1 MLKKYAFLL
10 LSIIGAIPLLAQN
23 LQMLTSPRLMLSYSH
38 LGNQKYDSSAHTF
51 GLGQSSLSLNLPLY
65 HSNYAKSE
73 YGLKRF
79 LYLGFQPSFVL
90 SSANFENT
98 TLDRK
103 LINLSLGFNGIY
115 TSGIKN
121 MYLLS
126 IRPMLNEDEY
136 TINNPTWRY
145 NASFLY
151 NRMVNTKFKYRIGL
165 TYTYLFGEGNLLPI
179 VGGTY
184 RINQNNI
191 LLVNLPYNITYRH
204 VFNSN
209 LSAGL
214 FLKPNGSMNRFM
226 NRNYFDSSYNTILF
240 RRSSYLL
247 GANII
252 YKISAKFRLMA
263 DLAISSKQQL
273 RFTQDVERDGK
284 SYYEASVKPTYYLS
298 IKLLWMPFTAP
309 KSQKKINTEKENDAE
324 ECLNDENFLSF

>member
-1 MLKKYAFLL
+1 MLKKYAFVLL
-10 LSIIGAIPLLAQN
+10 YLIVAMPLLAQN
-23 LQMLTSPRLMLSYSH
+23 LQMLTSPRLMISYSH
-38 LGNQKYDSSAHTF
+38 LGNQKYDSNANTF
-51 GLGQSSLSLNLPLY
+51 GLGQNSISLNLPLY
-65 HSNYAKSE
+65 HSNYTKSE

-79 LYLGFQPSFVL
+79 LYIGFQPSLVL

-98 TLDRK
+98 ALDRK
-103 LINLSLGFNGIY
+103 LINFSLGFNGIY
-115 TSGIKN
+115 FSGIKN
-121 MYLLS
+121 LYLLTL
-126 IRPMLNEDEY
+126 RPMLNEDEY

-151 NRMVNTKFKYRIGL
+151 NRMVNKKFKYRIGL

-184 RINQNNI
+184 RFNQKNI

-204 VFNSN
+204 VINSN

-226 NRNYFDSSYNTILF
+226 NRNYFDSSYNTVLF

-247 GANII
+247 GANVI
-252 YKISAKFRLMA
+252 YKISPKLLLMA

-273 RFTQDVERDGK
+273 RFTQDAERDGK
-284 SYYEASVKPTYYLS
+284 SYYEASVKPTFFLS
-298 IKLLWMPFTAP
+298 IKLLWMPFAAP
-309 KSQKKINTEKENDAE
+309 KAKKNENTEKENDAE
-324 ECLNDENFLSF
+324 EYLNDDNFLSF

>member
-1 MLKKYAFLL
+1 M
-10 LSIIGAIPLLAQN
+10 PLLAQN
-23 LQMLTSPRLMLSYSH
+23 LQMPTSPRLLLSYSH
-38 LGNQKYDSSAHTF
+38 LGNQKYDSNANTF

-65 HSNYAKSE
+65 HSNYTKSE

-79 LYLGFQPSFVL
+79 LYIGFQPSLVL

-98 TLDRK
+98 ALDRK
-103 LINLSLGFNGIY
+103 LINFSLGFNGIY
-115 TSGIKN
+115 FSGIKN
-121 MYLLS
+121 LYLLS
-126 IRPMLNEDEY
+126 LRPMLNEDEY

-151 NRMVNTKFKYRIGL
+151 NRMVNKKFKYRIGL

-184 RINQNNI
+184 RFNQKNI

-204 VFNSN
+204 VINSN
-209 LSAGL
+209 LSTGL

-226 NRNYFDSSYNTILF
+226 NRNYFDSSYNTVLF

-247 GANII
+247 GANVI
-252 YKISAKFRLMA
+252 YKISPKLLLMA

-273 RFTQDVERDGK
+273 RFTQDAERDGK
-284 SYYEASVKPTYYLS
+284 SYYEASVKPTFFLS
-298 IKLLWMPFTAP
+298 IKLLWMPFAAP
-309 KSQKKINTEKENDAE
+309 KAKKNANTEKENDAE
-324 ECLNDENFLSF
+324 EYLNDDNFLSF

>member
-1 MLKKYAFLL
+1 MLKKYAFVLL
-10 LSIIGAIPLLAQN
+10 YLIVAMPLLAQN
-23 LQMLTSPRLMLSYSH
+23 LQMLTSPRFMLSYSH
-38 LGNQKYDSSAHTF
+38 LGNQKYDSSAYTF

-73 YGLKRF
+73 YGLKHF

-98 TLDRK
+98 SLDRK
-103 LINLSLGFNGIY
+103 LINLSLGINGIY

-151 NRMVNTKFKYRIGL
+151 SRMVNTKFKYRFGL

-184 RINQNNI
+184 RFNQKNI

-214 FLKPNGSMNRFM
+214 FLKPNGGMNRFM
-226 NRNYFDSSYNTILF
+226 NRNYFDSSYNTVLF

-247 GANII
+247 GANVI
-252 YKISAKFRLMA
+252 YKISPKFRLMA
-263 DLAISSKQQL
+263 DLAMSSKQQL
-273 RFTQDVERDGK
+273 RFTQDAERDGK
-284 SYYEASVKPTYYLS
+284 SYYEASVKPTFYLS
-298 IKLLWMPFTAP
+298 IKLLWMPFVAA
-309 KSQKKINTEKENDAE
+309 KAKKNINTEKENDAVE
-324 ECLNDENFLSF
+324 YLNDDNFVPF

>member
-1 MLKKYAFLL
+1 MLKKYAFVLL
-10 LSIIGAIPLLAQN
+10 YLIVAMPLLAQN
-23 LQMLTSPRLMLSYSH
+23 LQMLTSPRLMISYSH
-38 LGNQKYDSSAHTF
+38 LGNQKYDSNANTF
-51 GLGQSSLSLNLPLY
+51 GLGQNSISLNLPLY
-65 HSNYAKSE
+65 HSNYTKSE

-79 LYLGFQPSFVL
+79 LYIGFQPSLVL

-98 TLDRK
+98 ALDRK
-103 LINLSLGFNGIY
+103 LINFSLGFNGIY
-115 TSGIKN
+115 FSGIKN
-121 MYLLS
+121 LYLLS
-126 IRPMLNEDEY
+126 LRPMLNEDEY

-151 NRMVNTKFKYRIGL
+151 NRMVNKKFKYRIGL

-184 RINQNNI
+184 RFNQKNI

-204 VFNSN
+204 VINSN

-226 NRNYFDSSYNTILF
+226 NRNYFDSSYNTVLF

-247 GANII
+247 GANVI
-252 YKISAKFRLMA
+252 YKISPKLLLMA

-273 RFTQDVERDGK
+273 RFTQDAERDGK
-284 SYYEASVKPTYYLS
+284 SYYEASVKPTFFLS
-298 IKLLWMPFTAP
+298 IKLLWMPFAAP
-309 KSQKKINTEKENDAE
+309 KAKKNANTEKENDAE
-324 ECLNDENFLSF
+324 EYLNDDNFLSF